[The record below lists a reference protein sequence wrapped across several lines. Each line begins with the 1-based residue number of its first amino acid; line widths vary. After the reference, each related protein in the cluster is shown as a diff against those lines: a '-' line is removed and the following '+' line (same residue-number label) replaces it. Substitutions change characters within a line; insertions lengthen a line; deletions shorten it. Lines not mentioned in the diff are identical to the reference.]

1 MLSLNGRIQSFPHPL
16 IFTLWSA
23 QRLNLFKLFYWSLSV
38 ISILIIFYI
47 KHFEDVITEA
57 KDHRVTHE
65 AKNTGKN
72 MFF

>member
-1 MLSLNGRIQSFPHPL
+1 MVEFSHFFPL

-38 ISILIIFYI
+38 ISILIVFYI
-47 KHFEDVITEA
+47 KNFKDVITEA

-65 AKNTGKN
+65 AKNTGKD